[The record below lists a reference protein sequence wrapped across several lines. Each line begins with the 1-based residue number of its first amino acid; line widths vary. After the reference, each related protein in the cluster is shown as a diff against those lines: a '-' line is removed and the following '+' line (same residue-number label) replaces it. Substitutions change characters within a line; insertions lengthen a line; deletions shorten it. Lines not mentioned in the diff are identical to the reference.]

1 MLAAGSLPAE
11 ALYRIIIPVP
21 DRPGGFS
28 EIMVALGDAGINV
41 EDLAMHHM
49 SAELGGTLT
58 VFVLG
63 EEVCHRAAHVLGA
76 LGYEVSTRAE
86 ADAE

>member
-1 MLAAGSLPAE
+1 
-11 ALYRIIIPVP
+11 V
-21 DRPGGFS
+21 FS

-58 VFVLG
+58 VYVLG
-63 EEVCHRAAHVLGA
+63 DEVRQRAAHVLGA

>member
-1 MLAAGSLPAE
+1 
-11 ALYRIIIPVP
+11 
-21 DRPGGFS
+21 
-28 EIMVALGDAGINV
+28 MVALGDAGINV
-41 EDLAMHHM
+41 EDLSMHHM

-63 EEVCHRAAHVLGA
+63 EDVRQRATHVLGA

-86 ADAE
+86 VDAE